1 MDDKPIIILTILET
15 VKSAMFPRFD
25 RDGKLEILQFVTDL
39 IASMMCDIKQ
49 PCHIRMNVPEE
60 QDIGPIEVSAAND
73 IRLFSLLWF
82 RNFNIATKEV
92 SPEGTEVWEHTVDYK
107 RDLNSPELLRA
118 LVFESIMWQEPLLA
132 HPRELKKAL
141 SSKKFYPVLTC
152 IPNPGS
158 VKLLSNL
165 VNLPPKENKYPADV
179 SHGNSLRKARQLQL
193 EKTDIFERLTRK
205 RT

>member
-1 MDDKPIIILTILET
+1 
-15 VKSAMFPRFD
+15 MFPRFD

-49 PCHIRMNVPEE
+49 PCYIRMNVPEE
-60 QDIGPIEVSAAND
+60 QDIGPIEVSDAND

-141 SSKKFYPVLTC
+141 SSKKFYPVLTR